1 MSRKEPPAL
10 ERTLYPL
17 VRYLH
22 DCLEAQTA
30 WAREVNVLEQKDVF
44 LLPLTA
50 AQQSHLGTTGSL
62 ALSGPEANQLGNRH
76 ATGGS
81 EVALRAYPESVFL

>member
-1 MSRKEPPAL
+1 MSRKTPPAL

-50 AQQSHLGTTGSL
+50 AQQRHLGTTGSL
-62 ALSGPEANQLGNRH
+62 TLSGPEVIVRRH
-76 ATGGS
+76 MDSARS
-81 EVALRAYPESVFL
+81 VAGLVPLEKP